1 MFLKYQELYKHEVS
15 LEAVLQILKLIILSG
30 MVCLSIFSGGVVT
43 YVCLVSV
50 IHGYWLN
57 DFMFFE
63 QISPSIIIFL
73 IMPFG
78 YQENKLR
85 YSKSLWRILKE
96 IVVKWWLLCVFTCWL
111 VLQLGMLELSRWNRF
126 WWS

>member
-43 YVCLVSV
+43 YVCLVSA
-50 IHGYWLN
+50 IHGYRLN

-63 QISPSIIIFL
+63 
-73 IMPFG
+73 
-78 YQENKLR
+78 
-85 YSKSLWRILKE
+85 
-96 IVVKWWLLCVFTCWL
+96 
-111 VLQLGMLELSRWNRF
+111 
-126 WWS
+126 